1 MLDNNLVYGEPRSIV
16 TPFLRSFMSTYMIGI
31 RKRIADKSDLSFVYV
46 KAFDSD
52 HAYDVANKIVRE
64 RDWIVKSVDRPGDEL
79 YGDEEGGMP
88 APYFGG
94 KYINTLPE
102 PAYVS

>member
-16 TPFLRSFMSTYMIGI
+16 TPLLRSFMSTYMIGI
-31 RKRIADKSDLSFVYV
+31 RMRVADKSDLSFVYV
-46 KAFDSD
+46 KALSSD
-52 HAYDVANKIVRE
+52 HAYTVAKMIVE
-64 RDWIVKSVDRPGDEL
+64 PKGYIVKSVDRPGDEL
-79 YGDEEGGMP
+79 YGNEEGGMS